1 MKERLQKII
10 AAAGIASRRYAEEL
24 IREGRVSVNNEI
36 ITELGAKADAS
47 EDVIRVDGKMIFAEK
62 TKYYI
67 ALHKPAGYVTTLH
80 DPQGRSTVMDLIK
93 NVPERIYPVGRL
105 DYHSKGLLLLT
116 NDGDFAQ
123 KVQHPRFEKPKTYR
137 VKIQGHLSGEEI
149 KRLSKGIKLPDGVFK
164 PEHLKLERMNDK
176 SCWLRLT
183 IKEGRNREIRR
194 GLEAIGHRVAS
205 LSREAIG
212 NITLKGLK
220 EGAWRHLTPGEIKAL
235 TTNIYQ
241 ELKAKKS

>member
-10 AAAGIASRRYAEEL
+10 AAAGIASRRQAEAL
-24 IREGRVSVNNEI
+24 IRGGRVCVNNEV

-47 EDVIRVDGKMIFAEK
+47 KDEIRVDGKRISAEK

-67 ALHKPAGYVTTLH
+67 ALHKPAGYVTTMR

-93 NVPERIYPVGRL
+93 GVPERIYPVGRL

-123 KVQHPRFEKPKTYR
+123 KVQHPRFEQPKAYR
-137 VKIQGHLSGEEI
+137 VKIQGHLSKEDL
-149 KRLSKGIKLPDGVFK
+149 KRLSKGVALSDGVFK
-164 PEHLKLERMNDK
+164 PENLKVEKINDQ
-176 SCWLRLT
+176 SCWLCLT

-194 GLEAIGHRVAS
+194 GLGAIGHRVSS
-205 LSREAIG
+205 LIRYSIG
-212 NITLKGLK
+212 NITLNGLK
-220 EGAWRHLTPGEIKAL
+220 EGEWRHLTSAEIRRL
-235 TTNIYQ
+235 TANIYR
-241 ELKAKKS
+241 ELKEKKS